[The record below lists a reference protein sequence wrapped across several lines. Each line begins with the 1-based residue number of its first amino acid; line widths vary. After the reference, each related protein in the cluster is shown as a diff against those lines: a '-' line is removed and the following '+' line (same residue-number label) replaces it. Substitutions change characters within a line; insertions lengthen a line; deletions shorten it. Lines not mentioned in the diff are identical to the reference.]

1 MRFLNCVPGVR
12 VTPGAPILR
21 PATDVAGKWLT
32 YQPHRPG
39 LEVELREGPYARQ
52 GEPSSFRRR
61 DCDRLGKQ
69 TTQFLRQITR
79 CSFCQGASGLAT
91 QSAPTMVTR

>member
-1 MRFLNCVPGVR
+1 VPGVR

-39 LEVELREGPYARQ
+39 LEVELREGPYARE
-52 GEPSSFRRR
+52 GEPSSFRR
-61 DCDRLGKQ
+61 
-69 TTQFLRQITR
+69 
-79 CSFCQGASGLAT
+79 
-91 QSAPTMVTR
+91 